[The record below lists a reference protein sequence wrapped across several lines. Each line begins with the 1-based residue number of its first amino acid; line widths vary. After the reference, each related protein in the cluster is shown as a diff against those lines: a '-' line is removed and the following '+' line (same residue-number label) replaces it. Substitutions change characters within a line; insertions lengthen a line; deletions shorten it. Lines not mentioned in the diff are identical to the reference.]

1 MTPTTVIVIS
11 PSGMLGVAL
20 SRALSTSGFQIVP
33 VRPGPDV
40 LDAVRR
46 VRPRIAVIDRIDER
60 PEAAQLEIALLKTL
74 SPDVQIIAV
83 SDRSSEVDA
92 AVIEQGIFYYA
103 VGASSGELVQLI
115 NAAERSYSR
124 KGEVHS

>member
-1 MTPTTVIVIS
+1 VTPTTVVVIS
-11 PSGMLGVAL
+11 PSSMLGIAL
-20 SRALSTSGFQIVP
+20 SRALSTSGFHIVP
-33 VRPGPDV
+33 VRPGPGV

-46 VRPRIAVIDRIDER
+46 ERPRIAVIDRIDER

-103 VGASSGELVQLI
+103 VDASSAELVQLI
-115 NAAERSYSR
+115 NAAERSRSG

>member
-1 MTPTTVIVIS
+1 MTPTTVVVIS
-11 PSGMLGVAL
+11 PSSLLGIAL

-33 VRPGPDV
+33 IRPGPDV

-46 VRPRIAVIDRIDER
+46 ERPRIAVIDRIDER

-74 SPDVQIIAV
+74 SPGVQIIAV

-115 NAAERSYSR
+115 NAAERSNSG

>member
-11 PSGMLGVAL
+11 PSSMLGVAL